1 MQGKII
7 RIQVLWIDNKNPNK
21 VKVRVNFML
30 SIISSFYRYDSK
42 LKKKKSTFA
51 VTVKTH
57 NTTTCAKNYLNEKP
71 VKYLLSC
78 TRKNTFSSRF

>member
-21 VKVRVNFML
+21 VKLQVKFIL

-42 LKKKKSTFA
+42 LGKKKSTFA
-51 VTVKTH
+51 VTVKIH
-57 NTTTCAKNYLNEKP
+57 NTTTCAKNYSNEKP
-71 VKYLLSC
+71 AKYL
-78 TRKNTFSSRF
+78 